1 MARTPATVP
10 FPEAAFIARS
20 RDRDT
25 KRDTVLRTAARLFL
39 ETSYSR
45 TSLDDVAACLNIT
58 KPALYHYFR
67 NKEELLL
74 ECYRMGTDL
83 IEAGLEEIDTRG
95 GSGLEKV
102 RSFIRAYAVLMTVDF
117 GRCVARL
124 DDGELSAKTRAEVR
138 GRKRRIDHRL
148 RSFVEEG
155 IEDSSIARCNPK
167 LVAFAISGALN
178 WIGNWYAPEG
188 LLKPQAIAHDFA
200 AILTQGLE
208 NRPICKPTGAK
219 PNAARSVRSRVTASR
234 PRASA
239 KTPSLAAAGSVRNG
253 RRSPSRPRGPNG

>member
-1 MARTPATVP
+1 MARTPATAP
-10 FPEAAFIARS
+10 LPEPAFTIRS

-83 IEAGLEEIDTRG
+83 IEAGLEEIDSRAG
-95 GSGLEKV
+95 NGLEKV
-102 RSFIRAYAVLMTVDF
+102 RSFIRSYAVLMTVDY
-117 GRCVARL
+117 GRCVAHL
-124 DDGELSAKTRAEVR
+124 DDGELSPKTRAEVR

-155 IEDSSIARCNPK
+155 IEDASIGPCNPK

-188 LLKPQAIAHDFA
+188 QLKPQAIANDFA

-208 NRPICKPTGAK
+208 NHAAIKTARPKTNVSRKKTSPGSSTATRIATSSRRQPSSRAGG
-219 PNAARSVRSRVTASR
+219 VRAV
-234 PRASA
+234 
-239 KTPSLAAAGSVRNG
+239 
-253 RRSPSRPRGPNG
+253 

>member
-1 MARTPATVP
+1 MARTSATAP
-10 FPEAAFIARS
+10 LPEHRFTARS

-25 KRDTVLRTAARLFL
+25 KRGTVLRTAVRLFL

-74 ECYRMGTDL
+74 ECYRVGTDL
-83 IEAGLEEIDTRG
+83 IEAGLEEIDTRDE
-95 GSGLEKV
+95 SGLEKV
-102 RSFIRAYAVLMTVDF
+102 RSFIRSYAVLMTVDF
-117 GRCVARL
+117 GRCVAHL
-124 DDGELSAKTRAEVR
+124 DDGELSPKTRAEVR

-155 IEDSSIARCNPK
+155 IEDSSIAPCNPK

-178 WIGNWYAPEG
+178 WIGNWYVPEG
-188 LLKPQAIAHDFA
+188 QLKPQAIADDFA
-200 AILTQGLE
+200 AILTEGLE
-208 NRPICKPTGAK
+208 NRRLPKRATQSPRSSGKKTLPRPTRSISSAAPVATSSISAK
-219 PNAARSVRSRVTASR
+219 RR
-234 PRASA
+234 RAS
-239 KTPSLAAAGSVRNG
+239 SRGSGVRTV
-253 RRSPSRPRGPNG
+253 